1 MAYDA
6 LHWEMFLRGCVAGLL
21 LFHLAALGLPG
32 PRPALRA
39 ALALFVASVLAYLFC
54 QQAEIALGLPRPLT
68 LPLIALCVGSPA
80 WMWLAARALFDD
92 HFRFEARLLAPA
104 LGMVALGL
112 AANLP
117 YLPELQGR
125 LSPEAVR
132 WLGRLHGAGLLGFA
146 ALALWEVARGRADD
160 LVEPRRAARRWV
172 VLGIA
177 AYALLALVVE
187 LALHGERVGR
197 LLPML
202 HVGGIGAL
210 ALGLALLV
218 ARGSLVEVLGTQAA
232 PPPEPPEP
240 AAPAE
245 TSAPAEPAPARKP
258 HPALARL
265 EQAMQA
271 QHLYRREGLSLAA
284 LAAELGLGEA
294 ALRSLI
300 NHELGYR
307 NFNDFLHHHRLQEAC
322 RRLVDEDLP
331 VLSIALECGYGSIG
345 PFNRAFRERMGMT
358 PTEYRGA
365 ARLGPSPPPAAAATT
380 N

>member
-1 MAYDA
+1 MSYDA

-21 LFHLAALGLPG
+21 LFHLAALGLLRG

-54 QQAEIALGLPRPLT
+54 QQAEIALSLPRVLT
-68 LPLIALCVGSPA
+68 LPLMALCVGSPA

-92 HFRFEARLLAPA
+92 HFRFEARLLAPVLA
-104 LGMVALGL
+104 MIGLGL

-125 LSPEAVR
+125 LSPDVVR
-132 WLGRLHGAGLLGFA
+132 ALGLLHGAGLLGFA
-146 ALALWEVARGRADD
+146 ALALWEVARGRTDD

-172 VLGIA
+172 ALGIA

-187 LALHGERVGR
+187 LALHGEQVGR

-202 HVGGIGAL
+202 HVAGIGAV

-218 ARGSLVEVLGTQAA
+218 ARGSLAEVLGRPAPALAA
-232 PPPEPPEP
+232 EPP
-240 AAPAE
+240 APVAG
-245 TSAPAEPAPARKP
+245 TPPPAEPPRRP
-258 HPALARL
+258 NPALAKL
-265 EQAMQA
+265 EQAMQQ
-271 QHLYRREGLSLAA
+271 QHLFRREGLSLAA
-284 LAAELGLGEA
+284 LAGELGLGEA

-331 VLSIALECGYGSIG
+331 ILTIALECGYGSIG

-358 PTEYRGA
+358 PSEYRGA
-365 ARLGPSPPPAAAATT
+365 ARLGPLPPAAGAAAT

>member
-1 MAYDA
+1 MTYDA

-21 LFHLAALGLPG
+21 LFHLAALALPG
-32 PRPALRA
+32 PRPALRG

-80 WMWLAARALFDD
+80 WMWLSARALFDD
-92 HFRFEARLLAPA
+92 HFRFEGRLLAPA

-172 VLGIA
+172 VLGIG

-187 LALHGERVGR
+187 LALQGERVGR

-202 HVGGIGAL
+202 HVAGIGAL

-218 ARGSLVEVLGTQAA
+218 ARGSLVELLGTQAGR
-232 PPPEPPEP
+232 PPEP
-240 AAPAE
+240 A
-245 TSAPAEPAPARKP
+245 TSAVETPAPSAEAAPMRKP
-258 HPALARL
+258 NPALARL

-271 QHLYRREGLSLAA
+271 QRLYRREGLSLAA
-284 LAAELGLGEA
+284 LSAELGLGEA

-365 ARLGPSPPPAAAATT
+365 ARLGASPPPSAAAAT